1 MCKDDAINIMN
12 GSNLVNKK
20 RMFHKICLL
29 CIKMSRCNSVDSTYY
44 QRNRNVIVNRAKDYY
59 HKERLRKLARDKY
72 RDLFEEEKIK
82 RENMEKNR
90 YRNMPEEKNKE

>member
-1 MCKDDAINIMN
+1 MSKDDAINIMN

-44 QRNRNVIVNRAKDYY
+44 QRNRNLTVNRAKDYH
-59 HKERLRKLARDKY
+59 HKERLRKLSRDKY
-72 RDLFEEEKIK
+72 RDLFEEEKNKK
-82 RENMEKNR
+82 RKYGKKQISQYVWR
-90 YRNMPEEKNKE
+90 KK